1 MLIPLIKKY
10 KLMYAY
16 QVRIQDRQMTIYPR
30 KVPKYLLHIFLE
42 VLLEYAISFINY
54 KALQKENEVCSTDKL
69 RGRGS

>member
-54 KALQKENEVCSTDKL
+54 KALQKENEVRSTDKL
-69 RGRGS
+69 RERGS